1 MNLHAKVA
9 IALVVVG
16 GAVLGYLKWG
26 DTRQLEKQLLETSD
40 ARAIKGKIV
49 IGTDNWIG
57 YFPLCSKEMKQEMR
71 RREYQLECRDDKAD
85 YAARMQALKAGEIQ
99 FAVATVDSYLL
110 NGAAKSYP
118 GAIVAVIDESK
129 GGDALV
135 AWQDQLGRVE
145 DLKKQAGAR
154 IAFTPNSPSEHLLKS
169 IASHFDIPALKQ
181 KSGAWRVEADGSP
194 DALSRLQKKQV
205 NAAVL
210 WEPDVSKALSLPGV
224 VKLLGTEDTQRLIVD
239 VLIVGRDFS
248 QQQPAAVSDLL
259 AAYFHV
265 LQAYADNR
273 DKLLTDA
280 RSAAGLNVEQ
290 TATLL
295 KGVRWATL
303 AENTQ
308 LWLGAA
314 GGGDSLIEAMEST
327 LQIQIDAGDFKDN
340 PLPDRD
346 PYRLVN
352 SQFLNQ
358 LSKTTANAAK
368 AAPILERKFAA
379 LDENGWR
386 ALKEIGALRTRPIQF
401 QSGTSDLSLD
411 GKQELDKIA
420 ENVKHYPNFRIV
432 VRGHTGVTG
441 DAEAN
446 RRLSQDR
453 AEAVTR
459 YFQVTYNM
467 DANRFQVLGL
477 GGSQPLPRLNDESER
492 TYGYRLP
499 RVEIVLA
506 SEGL

>member
-1 MNLHAKVA
+1 MNLHAKAA
-9 IALVVVG
+9 IALVIVG

-110 NGAAKSYP
+110 NGATKAYP

-145 DLKKQAGAR
+145 DLKKQATK

-210 WEPDVSKALSLPGV
+210 WEPDVSKALSQPGV

-259 AAYFHV
+259 AAYFQV
-265 LQAYADNR
+265 LQGYADNR
-273 DKLLTDA
+273 DKLLADA
-280 RSAAGLNVEQ
+280 RNAAGLNVEQ

-308 LWLGAA
+308 LWLGAP

-358 LSKTTANAAK
+358 LSKTTANQTK
-368 AAPILERKFAA
+368 VAPVLERKFAA

-467 DANRFQVLGL
+467 DANRFLVLGL

-492 TYGYRLP
+492 AYGYRLP